1 MSARIRLLFF
11 AVLAFLPAVIA
22 PVSRIVASGS
32 CPGPCCK

>member
-1 MSARIRLLFF
+1 MTIRVRLLFF

-22 PVSRIVASGS
+22 PVSRIVSSGA